1 MEANKMV
8 EYIRRDLV
16 MQKGAD
22 VPGFFSK
29 MISSYD
35 VMEIP
40 VEDVEPVKHGKWI
53 FNTDDFVPKYR
64 CSSCGYNRPIM
75 AGENVKQEPSNF
87 CNNCG
92 AKMELED

>member
-1 MEANKMV
+1 MV

-29 MISSYD
+29 MISSYY

-40 VEDVEPVKHGKWI
+40 VEDVEPVKHGKWKADKFKNLWCSVCKHCGSNDGI
-53 FNTDDFVPKYR
+53 DTDYCP
-64 CSSCGYNRPIM
+64 
-75 AGENVKQEPSNF
+75 
-87 CNNCG
+87 NCG
-92 AKMELED
+92 AKMDLED